1 MAETT
6 RLKLVIPV
14 TASRNWFTD
23 MNANLT
29 LLDRITVCAR
39 LTNKAGTLLSRG
51 DVVIIDTDN
60 EEAVEL
66 TTTANDPGVVGVVF
80 DTTITQDDAGLV
92 VVVGYCEYIKVVTT
106 GGNIAVGDPLCA
118 SATQTYAQK
127 ATWSQYVFATAL
139 EAAAAT
145 GAVSGILRPV
155 PVIPPD
161 TMVCLFDI
169 GLFDVHL
176 FAT

>member
-1 MAETT
+1 MPETT
-6 RLKLVIPV
+6 RLQLVLPV
-14 TASRNWFTD
+14 AASRNWGTD
-23 MNANLT
+23 MDANLT

-51 DVVIIDTDN
+51 DVVVLDTDN

-66 TTTANDPGVVGVVF
+66 TTTLNDASVVGVVF
-80 DTTITQDDAGLV
+80 DTTIAQDDAGLV
-92 VVVGYCEYIKVVTT
+92 IVIGYCEYIKVVTT
-106 GGNIAVGDPLCA
+106 GGNIAVGDLLIA

-127 ATWSQYVFATAL
+127 GEWYQYVFATAL

-155 PVIPPD
+155 PVGDPAL
-161 TMVCLFDI
+161 MVCRYNE
-169 GLFDVHL
+169 GLYGVHVYG
-176 FAT
+176 

>member
-6 RLKLVIPV
+6 RLQLVLPV
-14 TASRNWFTD
+14 AASRNWGTD

-39 LTNKAGTLLSRG
+39 LINKAGTLLSRG

-66 TTTANDPGVVGVVF
+66 TTTVNDPGVVGVVF
-80 DTTITQDDAGLV
+80 DTTIAQDDAGLV

-118 SATQTYAQK
+118 SATQTYGQK
-127 ATWSQYVFATAL
+127 ATWYQYIFAIAL
-139 EAAAAT
+139 EAATAT

-155 PVIPPD
+155 PIIPPD
-161 TMVCLFDI
+161 LWVCRYNI
-169 GLFDVHL
+169 GLYGVHVYG
-176 FAT
+176 